1 MRDRFLK
8 KLERHLVDFIAD
20 QKRAKEATMN
30 GKSSVSE
37 EAGWKSTL
45 TAPWKESPR
54 AKTSLKFKNP
64 PAIVPKVAVKRT
76 TATKAV
82 WANSSDFAAEDDV
95 IVTVQSATSEANE
108 LVAGEVSTSTSKTK
122 VTDTAKEVSG
132 GAVEEPTG

>member
-1 MRDRFLK
+1 
-8 KLERHLVDFIAD
+8 
-20 QKRAKEATMN
+20 MN

-108 LVAGEVSTSTSKTK
+108 TVQVKCQRQR
-122 VTDTAKEVSG
+122 AKQR
-132 GAVEEPTG
+132 